1 MFLLIILIDY
11 SIDFY
16 VQRVFFFFILNK
28 WIEEAKILYNYSFFL
43 FLIYFFLKLHIGF
56 VNFGK
61 AELMEIF
68 VLW

>member
-1 MFLLIILIDY
+1 MFKE
-11 SIDFY
+11 S
-16 VQRVFFFFILNK
+16 FFFLILNK